1 MLSPFPFKPSG
12 IGKPVNDFS
21 KQTSIARVAAR
32 LHHIATRRSIR
43 LTSEGTRF
51 LLFTIGIGVAAINT
65 GNNLFYLLLAMMLS
79 LVVISGLLSEQ
90 CLRRLAFHRHV
101 PDLIMAN
108 DPTTVTLSVTNRN
121 TRLPSFS
128 LRLFDVASGQD
139 VDRGLF
145 IRHLPAQRSLLLSYP
160 LLATTR
166 GWIRLNCVR
175 AETLFPFGLFLKRAL
190 YPVEANILV
199 GPPVKP
205 LSLRF
210 VDELISE
217 GQGLSLPR
225 RGHGTQL
232 YNLRLY
238 QPSDDS
244 RNIHWMTTAR
254 TSQLIVREAE
264 AEDQRRITI
273 ILSTTAPDDRDGL
286 FERSVTLVAS
296 LLWQLSKKSYPLRL
310 IVGQEDS
317 GLGSGSSHLLLML
330 RLLALCERRKP
341 GQVAA
346 LAADTAP
353 ASPHQAERGYTIAIL
368 PWSDQVA
375 PASTVIADRVLH
387 AAQIEEVTHA
397 F

>member
-1 MLSPFPFKPSG
+1 M
-12 IGKPVNDFS
+12 NDSS
-21 KQTSIARVAAR
+21 KQTPIARLATR
-32 LHHIATRRSIR
+32 LYHLATRRSIR

-51 LLFTIGIGVAAINT
+51 LLFTIGIGVAALNT

-79 LVVISGLLSEQ
+79 LVVVSGLLSEQ
-90 CLRRLAFHRHV
+90 CLRRLDFHRHV

-108 DPTTVTLSVTNRN
+108 DPATVTLSVTNRN

-128 LRLFDVASGQD
+128 LRLFDVAGGQD
-139 VDRGLF
+139 IDRGLF
-145 IRHLPAQRSLLLSYP
+145 ITHLPAQRSLLLSYP

-166 GWIRLNCVR
+166 GWLHLNGVR

-199 GPPVKP
+199 GPPIKP

-217 GQGLSLPR
+217 GEGLSLPR
-225 RGHGTQL
+225 RGYGTQL

-238 QPSDDS
+238 QPGDDS

-254 TSQLIVREAE
+254 TSQLIVRETE

-273 ILSTTAPDDRDGL
+273 ILSTTAPDNRDGL

-310 IVGQEDS
+310 IVGQDDS

-341 GQVAA
+341 EQVAA
-346 LAADTAP
+346 LVPDTAP
-353 ASPHQAERGYTIAIL
+353 ASPHQAERGYTIAVL
-368 PWSDQVA
+368 PWSDQA
-375 PASTVIADRVLH
+375 ASISTVIADRVLH